1 MSFVV
6 VSLAPRHA
14 AGHLSDADLC
24 VPIMLEKTLQTQL
37 IFLHT
42 QTHTTTPHLHYIT
55 FAFIQMVL
63 IVEAALGTFCT

>member
-42 QTHTTTPHLHYIT
+42 QTHTTLTLHYIRLHSNG
-55 FAFIQMVL
+55 IN
-63 IVEAALGTFCT
+63 C